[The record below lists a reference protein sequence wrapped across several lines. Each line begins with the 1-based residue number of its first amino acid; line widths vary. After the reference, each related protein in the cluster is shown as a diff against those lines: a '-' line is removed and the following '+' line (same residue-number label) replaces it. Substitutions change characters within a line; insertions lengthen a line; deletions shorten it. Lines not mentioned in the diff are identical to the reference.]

1 MRTLRDRSGEVLGRR
16 YRLEALIARGGQ
28 SAVYRARDLRDGD
41 DVAIK
46 VLYDAS
52 QRDEAF
58 VERMF
63 REARAMTTLMRT
75 HAVRALDQCFT
86 DDGCMALVM
95 ELLHGEELEDRLRA
109 LEARE
114 QRMSAAEV
122 VQILDPIAAT
132 LDVAHDRGIVH
143 RDLKPSNIFVID
155 AAHGGGVRL
164 LDFGFAKFVHL
175 RGVTQQGTV
184 AGSPSYVA
192 PEAWLGDPTRLDQRI
207 DVYGFGAIV
216 FRCLAG
222 RPPFVGDD
230 AFQLMRAVTRDPR
243 PSLQALRPDL
253 PPAVD
258 DWVRQS
264 LAVDPNERF
273 LRVGGQLR
281 ALCSA
286 LQV

>member
-41 DVAIK
+41 GVAIK

-122 VQILDPIAAT
+122 VQLLDPIAAT

-143 RDLKPSNIFVID
+143 RDLKPSNIFLID

-243 PSLQALRPDL
+243 PSLRAFRPEL

-264 LAVDPNERF
+264 LAVEPNERF
-273 LRVGGQLR
+273 VRVGGQLR